1 MMRYEWKKIF
11 ERRLNVI
18 AMLLG
23 YMLIGICVFS
33 YFSQERFYDEKTDS
47 YIEGIE
53 AIRMEQARAEAQTDV
68 ITEEYVTK
76 LISDIQSHDM
86 DLGSD
91 EAYVEVIRPLGDIFY
106 FTAKNYTDMRENTI
120 DESALGRLDLT
131 DGARF
136 YEHRME
142 KITDYLNCDFSYGNY
157 TEAEKAYWIE
167 KAENTNIP
175 LRWGDK
181 SVMSNLWELVF
192 VGVYLLF
199 VVVICTSSV
208 FSAEYET
215 GAAFLLLT
223 TKYGKDKMIWSKIA
237 VSMLFVVGYLTG
249 GALLAVGSTALIIGL
264 PGADLPVQ
272 LWNSVIPYNL
282 TVGQACLGSLAMNLL
297 IGITIALV
305 LLYSSAGLRSSL
317 ATLVIGAAII
327 IAPAFFPMSKESGL
341 WNHINYLFPVRAVNL
356 EDIMG
361 SYVSYTM
368 GNVIIPYVGMVV
380 IVYTVISVVALA
392 LVRRA
397 FVKAR

>member
-33 YFSQERFYDEKTDS
+33 YYSQERFYDEKTDS

-53 AIRMEQARAEAQTDV
+53 AIRMEQARAEAQADV
-68 ITEEYVTK
+68 ITEEYMTK
-76 LISDIQSHDM
+76 LISEIQSHDM
-86 DLGSD
+86 DLESD
-91 EAYVEVIRPLGDIFY
+91 EAYVEIIRPLGDIFY
-106 FTAKNYTDMRENTI
+106 FTAKNYTDMRENTL
-120 DESALGRLDLT
+120 DLSVLGRLDLT

-175 LRWGDK
+175 FKWGDK

>member
-11 ERRLNVI
+11 ERRLNVV

-23 YMLIGICVFS
+23 YLLIGICVFS
-33 YFSQERFYDEKTDS
+33 YFSQETFYDEKTDS

-53 AIRMEQARAEAQTDV
+53 AIHMERARAEAQTDV
-68 ITEEYVTK
+68 ITEEYMTK
-76 LISDIQSHDM
+76 LISEIQSHNM
-86 DLGSD
+86 DLESD

-106 FTAKNYTDMRENTI
+106 FTAKNYTDMRENTL
-120 DESALGRLDLT
+120 DMSALGRLDLT

-175 LRWGDK
+175 FKWGDK

-223 TKYGKDKMIWSKIA
+223 TKYGKDRMVWSKIA

-264 PGADLPVQ
+264 PGSDLPVQ

-380 IVYTVISVVALA
+380 LVYTVISVVVL
-392 LVRRA
+392 LLIRRA

>member
-11 ERRLNVI
+11 ERRLNVV

-23 YMLIGICVFS
+23 YLLIGICVFS

-53 AIRMEQARAEAQTDV
+53 AIHMERARAEAQTDV
-68 ITEEYVTK
+68 ITEEYMTK
-76 LISDIQSHDM
+76 LISEIQSHNM
-86 DLGSD
+86 DLESD

-106 FTAKNYTDMRENTI
+106 FTAKNYTDMRENTL
-120 DESALGRLDLT
+120 DMSALGRLDLT

-175 LRWGDK
+175 FRWGDK

-223 TKYGKDKMIWSKIA
+223 TKYGKDRMVWSKIA

-249 GALLAVGSTALIIGL
+249 GALLAVGSTAFIIGL

-380 IVYTVISVVALA
+380 LVYTVISVVVL
-392 LVRRA
+392 LLIRRA

>member
-18 AMLLG
+18 SMLLG
-23 YMLIGICVFS
+23 YMLIGICTFS
-33 YFSQERFYDEKTDS
+33 YFTQERFYDEKTDS

-53 AIRMEQARAEAQTDV
+53 AIRMEQTRAEEQTDV
-68 ITEEYVTK
+68 ITEEYMTK
-76 LISDIQSHDM
+76 LISEIQSYDM
-86 DLGSD
+86 DLESD
-91 EAYVEVIRPLGDIFY
+91 EAYGEIIRPLGDIFY
-106 FTAKNYTDMRENTI
+106 FAAKSYTDMRENHL
-120 DESALGRLDLT
+120 DQNALNKLDLT

-167 KAENTNIP
+167 KAESTNIP
-175 LRWGDK
+175 FRWGSK
-181 SVMSNLWELVF
+181 RVMDSLWELVF
-192 VGVYLLF
+192 SGVYLLF

-208 FSAEYET
+208 FSAEYES

-249 GALLAVGSTALIIGL
+249 GALLAAALAALIFGIS
-264 PGADLPVQ
+264 GADLPVQ

-282 TVGQACLGSLAMNLL
+282 TVGQACLGNVAIIVL

-305 LLYSSAGLRSSL
+305 LLCSSAGLRSSL

-341 WNHINYLFPVRAVNL
+341 WNHINYLFPVRACNL
-356 EDIMG
+356 QVMLG
-361 SYVSYTM
+361 SYVSYTV
-368 GNVIIPYVGMVV
+368 GNVILSYVGMVV
-380 IVYTVISVVALA
+380 IVYAMISVVALL
-392 LVRRA
+392 LVRRVY
-397 FVKAR
+397 VKMK

>member
-106 FTAKNYTDMRENTI
+106 FTAKNYTDMWENTI

-142 KITDYLNCDFSYGNY
+142 KITDYLNCDF
-157 TEAEKAYWIE
+157 
-167 KAENTNIP
+167 
-175 LRWGDK
+175 
-181 SVMSNLWELVF
+181 F
-192 VGVYLLF
+192 
-199 VVVICTSSV
+199 
-208 FSAEYET
+208 
-215 GAAFLLLT
+215 
-223 TKYGKDKMIWSKIA
+223 
-237 VSMLFVVGYLTG
+237 
-249 GALLAVGSTALIIGL
+249 
-264 PGADLPVQ
+264 
-272 LWNSVIPYNL
+272 
-282 TVGQACLGSLAMNLL
+282 
-297 IGITIALV
+297 
-305 LLYSSAGLRSSL
+305 
-317 ATLVIGAAII
+317 
-327 IAPAFFPMSKESGL
+327 
-341 WNHINYLFPVRAVNL
+341 
-356 EDIMG
+356 
-361 SYVSYTM
+361 
-368 GNVIIPYVGMVV
+368 
-380 IVYTVISVVALA
+380 
-392 LVRRA
+392 
-397 FVKAR
+397 

>member
-11 ERRLNVI
+11 ERRLNVV

-23 YMLIGICVFS
+23 YLLIGICVFS

-47 YIEGIE
+47 YIEGIK
-53 AIRMEQARAEAQTDV
+53 AIHMERARAEAQTDV
-68 ITEEYVTK
+68 ITEEYMTK
-76 LISDIQSHDM
+76 LISEIQSHNM
-86 DLGSD
+86 DLESD

-106 FTAKNYTDMRENTI
+106 FTAKNYTDMRENTL
-120 DESALGRLDLT
+120 DMSALGRLDLT

-175 LRWGDK
+175 FKWGDK

-223 TKYGKDKMIWSKIA
+223 TKYGKDRMVWSKIA

-264 PGADLPVQ
+264 PGSDLPVQ

-380 IVYTVISVVALA
+380 LVYTVISVVVL
-392 LVRRA
+392 LLIRRA

>member
-175 LRWGDK
+175 FRWGDK

>member
-23 YMLIGICVFS
+23 YILIGICVFN
-33 YFSQERFYDEKTDS
+33 YVTQERFYDEKTDS

-53 AIRMEQARAEAQTDV
+53 AIRMGQERAKAQTDV
-68 ITEEYVTK
+68 ITEEYMTE
-76 LISDIQSHDM
+76 LISEIQSHDM
-86 DLGSD
+86 DLESD
-91 EAYVEVIRPLGDIFY
+91 EAYLEVIRPLGEIFY
-106 FTAKNYTDMRENTI
+106 FAAENYTDMREKII
-120 DESALGRLDLT
+120 DKNALGELDLT

-157 TEAEKAYWIE
+157 TESEKAYWVE

-175 LRWGDK
+175 FRWGDQ
-181 SVMSNLWELVF
+181 SVMNYIWELVF

-199 VVVICTSSV
+199 VVIICTSSV
-208 FSAEYET
+208 FSAEYES

-223 TKYGKDKMIWSKIA
+223 TKYGKDRMIWSKIA
-237 VSMLFVVGYLTG
+237 VSVLFVVGYLMG
-249 GALLAVGSTALIIGL
+249 GALLTVGSIALVLGL

-282 TVGQACLGSLAMNLL
+282 TVGQACLCNLAIVVL
-297 IGITIALV
+297 IGIALALV
-305 LLYSSAGLRSSL
+305 LLCSSAGVRSSL

-341 WNHINYLFPVRAVNL
+341 WNHINYLFPVRACNL
-356 EDIMG
+356 EEMMG
-361 SYVSYTM
+361 SFVSYKM
-368 GNVIIPYVGMVV
+368 GNVIISYVAMVM
-380 IVYTVISVVALA
+380 IVYTVISVGAL
-392 LVRRA
+392 LLIRRA

>member
-1 MMRYEWKKIF
+1 MRYEWKKIF

-23 YMLIGICVFS
+23 YMLIGICIFS
-33 YFSQERFYDEKTDS
+33 YISQERFYDEKTDS

-53 AIRMEQARAEAQTDV
+53 ALRMEQARAEAQTDV
-68 ITEEYVTK
+68 ITEEYMTE
-76 LISDIQSHDM
+76 LISEIQSYNM
-86 DLGSD
+86 DLESD
-91 EAYVEVIRPLGDIFY
+91 EAYTEIIRPLGDIFY
-106 FTAKNYTDMRENTI
+106 FVAKSYTDMRENTI
-120 DESALGRLDLT
+120 DRNALSKLDLAN
-131 DGARF
+131 GARF

-142 KITDYLNCDFSYGNY
+142 KIRDYLNCDFSYGNY

-175 LRWGDK
+175 FRWGSK

-208 FSAEYET
+208 FSAEYES

-223 TKYGKDKMIWSKIA
+223 TKYGKDRMIWSKIT
-237 VSMLFVVGYLTG
+237 VSVLFVVGYLTG
-249 GALLAVGSTALIIGL
+249 GTLLSAGSTALILGL
-264 PGADLPVQ
+264 PGANLPVQ

-282 TVGQACLGSLAMNLL
+282 TIGQACLGSLAIIML

-305 LLYSSAGLRSSL
+305 LLCSSAGLRSSL

-341 WNHINYLFPVRAVNL
+341 WNHINYLFPVRAANL
-356 EDIMG
+356 KEVMG
-361 SYVSYTM
+361 LYVSYTM
-368 GNVIIPYVGMVV
+368 GNIIIPYVGMIV
-380 IVYTVISVVALA
+380 IVYTVISVMAL
-392 LVRRA
+392 LLIRRVFVR
-397 FVKAR
+397 AR

>member
-11 ERRLNVI
+11 ERRLNVV

-53 AIRMEQARAEAQTDV
+53 AIHMEQARAEAQTDV
-68 ITEEYVTK
+68 ITEEYMTK
-76 LISDIQSHDM
+76 LISEIQSHDM
-86 DLGSD
+86 DLESD

-106 FTAKNYTDMRENTI
+106 FTAKNYTDMRENTL
-120 DESALGRLDLT
+120 DKNALGRLDLT

-175 LRWGDK
+175 FKWGDK

-223 TKYGKDKMIWSKIA
+223 TKYGKDRMVWSKIA

-249 GALLAVGSTALIIGL
+249 GALLAVGSTAVLLGL
-264 PGADLPVQ
+264 PGVDLPVQ

-282 TVGQACLGSLAMNLL
+282 TVGQACLGSLAMIVL

-317 ATLVIGAAII
+317 TTLVIGAAII
-327 IAPAFFPMSKESGL
+327 IAPTFFPMSKESGL

-356 EDIMG
+356 EEIMG

-380 IVYTVISVVALA
+380 IVYTVISVVAL
-392 LVRRA
+392 LLIRRV